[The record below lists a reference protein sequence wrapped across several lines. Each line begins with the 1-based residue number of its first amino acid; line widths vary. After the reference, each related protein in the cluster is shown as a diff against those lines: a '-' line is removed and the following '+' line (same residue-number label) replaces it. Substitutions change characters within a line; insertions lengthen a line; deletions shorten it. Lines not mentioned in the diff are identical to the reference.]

1 MSLQIGDSVEH
12 FVIVSLLGEGG
23 MGQVYLARDSR
34 LQRSVALKIVQP
46 DTALPHA
53 GQSTS
58 GGAARL
64 IREARSAASLE
75 HPNVV
80 TIYEVGTIAG
90 AGEDAGRPYIA
101 MELVKGKPLRAFVG
115 DESVPQAERL
125 RWLLDVARALSA
137 AHAVGLVHRD
147 VKPENVMVR
156 DDGVIKVLDFGL
168 AKRATSKA
176 IGSSSTEAQVL
187 PSVTGAGVAV
197 GTPYYM
203 APEQMRRE
211 PLDGR
216 VDQFAWGV
224 VAYELLSGIPPWGRD
239 LDALELVSK
248 LLTSHPRPLA
258 EVCPE
263 VPAHVSAVVA
273 RAMEKEKA
281 ARFASMTEL
290 IAALANEEAPRVAV
304 VSPFAPTE
312 RSRTSS
318 GEPPRRSARRSRAWL
333 VAGASLA
340 SAAGL
345 AFVLA
350 RTRER
355 APRAAPFAASSSAV
369 AGLAAPVECTR
380 ATECVAKLRGEP
392 AVCNRAGRC
401 AAVASSDCRAL
412 FEPEDLLHD
421 DTIWIGT
428 DFPASEEFAH
438 DGELNE
444 NAVDLGRR
452 DFAQAMQMV
461 VSANRT
467 AGGRRI
473 AVAACKHTPA
483 RRGAGA
489 HLVDDLGL
497 PAVIGFG
504 GATDTLELT
513 AGTFVPAG
521 VLSVSTITISPL
533 LTSIPHAPGQP
544 RLVWR
549 TTYSANDTARALAA
563 FTARLESRRGAR
575 SGRFRVASIRS
586 KTPGANAVAGTY
598 FAALSFNGRSALANG
613 EDYLES
619 SFTTPDEKAREIDR
633 VVAFA
638 PDVLLVATDRDVI
651 ASVEARWKSKNRR
664 PTYLLDTPINDE
676 ILQFIGTSRDR
687 RARVFG
693 VSSLS
698 TTHTNARFVVHYNET
713 YSAPITRTQAPNSSY
728 DAFYLVAFALLADA
742 EARPTGASL
751 ARTIAAR
758 LVPPGTRVELGPAGI
773 LTAFNALHTGAR
785 LDLIGTTGALD
796 FDAAT
801 GEAPFDLALLCPSI
815 DAAGAA
821 VGSAES
827 GLVYQAAAARFE
839 GEMRCP

>member
-1 MSLQIGDSVEH
+1 VSVRIGDTVEH
-12 FVIVSLLGEGG
+12 FLIVSLIGEGG

-34 LQRSVALKIVQP
+34 LERSVALKIVHP
-46 DTALPHA
+46 DAAPSGTADA
-53 GQSTS
+53 KS

-64 IREARSAASLE
+64 IREARAAASLE

-90 AGEDAGRPYIA
+90 QGEDAGRPYIA
-101 MELVKGKPLRAFVG
+101 MELIKGKPLRALIG
-115 DESVPQAERL
+115 DGTFPQAERL
-125 RWLLDVARALSA
+125 RWLVDVARALSA
-137 AHAVGLVHRD
+137 AHALGLVHRD

-156 DDGVIKVLDFGL
+156 DDGVVKVLDFGL

-176 IGSSSTEAQVL
+176 SLSSSTEAQVL

-248 LLTSHPRPLA
+248 LLTAHPRPLA

-263 VPAHVSAVVA
+263 VPPHVSAVVA
-273 RAMEKEKA
+273 RAMEKERGG
-281 ARFASMTEL
+281 RFPSMTEL
-290 IAALANEEAPRVAV
+290 IAALTSEQAPRASAISPFAATERSKAPSSEAPR
-304 VSPFAPTE
+304 
-312 RSRTSS
+312 RSR
-318 GEPPRRSARRSRAWL
+318 RRSRAWL
-333 VAGASLA
+333 VAAASLA

-345 AFVLA
+345 GFVVA
-350 RTRER
+350 RSR
-355 APRAAPFAASSSAV
+355 PRVPTAAPGDASSTAV
-369 AGLAAPVECTR
+369 AAPVECTR
-380 ATECVAKLRGEP
+380 ATECVARLRGEP
-392 AVCNRAGRC
+392 AVCNGAGRC
-401 AAVASSDCRAL
+401 AAVASPDCTAL

-428 DFPASEEFAH
+428 DFPANEELAR

-452 DFAQAMQMV
+452 DFAQAMQLV
-461 VSANRT
+461 LSANRA

-483 RRGAGA
+483 RRGAGP
-489 HLVDDLGL
+489 HLVDDLGV

-504 GATDTLELT
+504 GGTDTLELT

-521 VLSVSTITISPL
+521 VLSLSSITISPL
-533 LTSIPHAPGQP
+533 LASIPHAPEQP

-549 TTYSANDTARALAA
+549 TTYSANDAARALAA
-563 FTARLESRRGAR
+563 FTARLEARIGAQP
-575 SGRFRVASIRS
+575 GRFRVASIRARTAS
-586 KTPGANAVAGTY
+586 ANAFAGTY
-598 FAALSFNGRSALANG
+598 FGALSFNRRSALANG
-613 EDYLES
+613 DQYLES
-619 SFTTPDEKAREIDR
+619 SYTTADEKAREIDR

-638 PDVLLVATDRDVI
+638 PDVLVVATDRDVI
-651 ASVEARWKSKNRR
+651 PAVEARWHVGNRR
-664 PTYLLDTPINDE
+664 PTYLVDTPINDE
-676 ILQFIGTSRDR
+676 LLQFIGTSRDR

-713 YSAPITRTQAPNSSY
+713 YPTPVTRTQAPNSSY

-742 EARPTGASL
+742 DARPTGASL

-758 LVPPGTRVELGPAGI
+758 LIPPGTRVELGPPGI
-773 LTAFNALHTGAR
+773 LTAFNALQGGGR
-785 LDLIGTTGALD
+785 LDLNGTTGPLD
-796 FDAAT
+796 FDPAT
-801 GEAPFDLALLCPSI
+801 GEAPFDLALLCTKL
-815 DAAGAA
+815 DDRGAA

-827 GLVYQAAAARFE
+827 GLVYQTAAGRFE